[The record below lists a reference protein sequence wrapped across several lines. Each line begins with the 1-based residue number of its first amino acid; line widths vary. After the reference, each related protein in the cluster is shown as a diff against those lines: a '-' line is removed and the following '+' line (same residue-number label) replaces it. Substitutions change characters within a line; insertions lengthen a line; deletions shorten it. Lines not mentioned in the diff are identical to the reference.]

1 MGKPHAFIIFVWTWN
16 SLPVGEVNQNNI
28 SGTLLLFIV
37 IIMLILQ
44 KLVHNY
50 SYSVEGEMLSTIQ
63 LGLGLFHLLSF
74 NPLS

>member
-1 MGKPHAFIIFVWTWN
+1 MNGYGVGKPHAFIIFVWRWNSN
-16 SLPVGEVNQNNI
+16 SLPVGEVNQNDI
-28 SGTLLLFIV
+28 SG
-37 IIMLILQ
+37 MLILQ
-44 KLVHNY
+44 KSVHNY